1 MNISSIVSRRSLVHL
16 GIATVMSFSALS
28 LQGIAHADT
37 STTWQKV
44 KSEGVLRC
52 GAAVSP
58 PYVIRDPKTQSYG
71 GAFADLCRGFGE
83 NVLKVK
89 VEFVDSTWPN
99 LIAGLQSKKWDM
111 ALSLSDT
118 PEREKAVSFS
128 APVTESSVT
137 FAYNKN
143 NPKFK
148 TAPQSMSDLNR
159 PDLTVAVMAGSV
171 ADKAIGDTL
180 PKANIM
186 RLPGADE
193 ARLALLSKRADVL
206 ADDIATNMLVT
217 SAHPDSVVAF
227 KPQPP
232 LGAVPANFG
241 VNKEIP
247 AADLDVLNRY
257 IAEQKQ
263 SGAVDRMMKQA
274 VRQTLETAK

>member
-1 MNISSIVSRRSLVHL
+1 MNISSIVSRRSIVRIAAALVSI
-16 GIATVMSFSALS
+16 GALS
-28 LQGIAHADT
+28 THGVVRAD
-37 STTWQKV
+37 SGTTWQKV

-71 GAFADLCRGFGE
+71 GAFADLCRGFAQKL
-83 NVLKVK
+83 NVKA
-89 VEFVDSTWPN
+89 EFVDSTWPN

-148 TAPQSMSDLNR
+148 SAPTSLTDLNR
-159 PDLTVAVMAGSV
+159 PDVTLAVMAGSV
-171 ADKAIGDTL
+171 ADKAIGDNL
-180 PKANIM
+180 PKATIM

-193 ARLALLSKRADVL
+193 ARLALLSRRADVL

-217 SAHPDSVVAF
+217 AAHPDSIVAF
-227 KPQPP
+227 KPEPA
-232 LGAVPANFG
+232 LAALPANFG

-247 AADLDVLNRY
+247 VADLAVLNQY

-274 VRQTLETAK
+274 VQQTLDAAK